1 MSKTEILQ
9 ELPRLTPEERQE
21 VRLRIAELDLE
32 DWLDEGVLT
41 DTEKALIEERFREM
55 EANPQ
60 TSIPWEEAKARLL
73 AAFKRCPRAWRVES
87 APRRTLNP
95 CRLRPGRKL

>member
-9 ELPRLTPEERQE
+9 ELPKLTPEERQE
-21 VRLRIAELDLE
+21 VRLRLSELDRE

-41 DTEKALIEERFREM
+41 DTEKALIEERFPEM

-60 TSIPWEEAKARLL
+60 ASIPWEEAKARLL
-73 AAFKRCPRAWRVES
+73 AAFKR
-87 APRRTLNP
+87 
-95 CRLRPGRKL
+95 

>member
-9 ELPRLTPEERQE
+9 ELPKLTPEERQE
-21 VRLRIAELDLE
+21 VRLRLSELDRE

-41 DTEKALIEERFREM
+41 DTEKALIEERFRDM

-73 AAFKRCPRAWRVES
+73 AAFKR
-87 APRRTLNP
+87 
-95 CRLRPGRKL
+95 

>member
-9 ELPRLTPEERQE
+9 ELPKLTPEERQE
-21 VRLRIAELDLE
+21 VRLRLVELDRE

-41 DTEKALIEERFREM
+41 DGEKALIEERFREM
-55 EANPQ
+55 EANPH

-73 AAFKRCPRAWRVES
+73 AAFKR
-87 APRRTLNP
+87 
-95 CRLRPGRKL
+95 

>member
-9 ELPRLTPEERQE
+9 ELPKLTPEERQE
-21 VRLRIAELDLE
+21 VRLRLAELDRN
-32 DWLDEGVLT
+32 DWLDEGVLI

-73 AAFKRCPRAWRVES
+73 AAFKR
-87 APRRTLNP
+87 
-95 CRLRPGRKL
+95 

>member
-9 ELPRLTPEERQE
+9 ELPKLTPEERQE
-21 VRLRIAELDLE
+21 LRLRLAELDQD

-41 DTEKALIEERFREM
+41 DAEKALIEERFRDL

-60 TSIPWEEAKARLL
+60 TSVAWEEARARLL
-73 AAFKRCPRAWRVES
+73 APFAR
-87 APRRTLNP
+87 
-95 CRLRPGRKL
+95 

>member
-9 ELPRLTPEERQE
+9 ELPKLTPEERHE
-21 VRLRIAELDLE
+21 VRLRLAELDQD

-41 DTEKALIEERFREM
+41 DAEKALIEERFRDL
-55 EANPQ
+55 EANSQ

-73 AAFKRCPRAWRVES
+73 VPFKR
-87 APRRTLNP
+87 
-95 CRLRPGRKL
+95 